1 VNADALVIGAGP
13 AGSAAARMLA
23 LQGLHVRLVDRFDF
37 PRDKVCGD
45 ALIPD
50 AVAALTEL
58 GVRHGVLGG
67 ARRLDR
73 IRVYAPNHSYVA
85 LEGACASVPR
95 LALDDS
101 LRRAAVDAG
110 AQFHP
115 RLRAV
120 RPLEAG
126 GAVVGARFENT
137 RTWGQVEVRAPLT
150 ILATGATSDVL
161 ARFGMCLRTNPSATA
176 ARIYVKVAPDHAAA
190 WDHLCF
196 AYSKS
201 ICPGYGW
208 IFPGPGDVFNVGVGY
223 YYDARNLPR
232 ERNVR
237 KLLAT
242 FLTEFPPAAELMTQA
257 VAVSEL
263 QGAPLRTA
271 MEGAVFGRPGLL
283 VAGEAAGLTYSF
295 SGEGI
300 GKALESGIIAARIVK
315 MYGVAPSQ
323 DAVDAYSTTLGAFAR
338 RFRAYAK
345 MQRWLAYP
353 AFLNF
358 LAWRGRSGRYVREQ
372 LEGLLNE
379 TGNPEELLSF
389 RGLARA
395 VIR

>member
-13 AGSAAARMLA
+13 AGTAAARMLA
-23 LQGLHVRLVDRFDF
+23 LQGLRVVLADRADF

-50 AVAALTEL
+50 AIAALREL
-58 GVRHGVLGG
+58 GVQHDVVGG
-67 ARRLDR
+67 ARRLDGIR
-73 IRVYAPNHSYVA
+73 IYSPDHSYVA
-85 LEGACASVPR
+85 LEGACALLPR
-95 LALDDS
+95 FVLDDV
-101 LRRAAVDAG
+101 LCRAAVDAG
-110 AQFHP
+110 AEFHP

-120 RPLEAG
+120 KPLEAG
-126 GAVVGARFENT
+126 GTVVGAHFERT
-137 RTWGQVEVRAPLT
+137 RTWERVDVRAPLT
-150 ILATGATSDVL
+150 ILATGASSDVL
-161 ARFGMCLRTNPSATA
+161 ARFGMCLRTKPSATA
-176 ARIYVKVAPDHAAA
+176 ARVYVTVAPGQAAA
-190 WDHLCF
+190 WDHLCI
-196 AYSKS
+196 AYSQS

-223 YYDARNLPR
+223 YHDARNLPR
-232 ERNVR
+232 DRNLR

-242 FLTEFPPAAELMTQA
+242 FLKEFPPAAELMTQA

-300 GKALESGIIAARIVK
+300 GKALESGIIAARIARQ
-315 MYGVAPSQ
+315 YGVAPSQ
-323 DAVDAYSTTLGAFAR
+323 DAVDAYSAILGGFAR

-345 MQRWLAYP
+345 MQWWLAYP
-353 AFLNF
+353 AFVNL
-358 LAWRGRSGRYVREQ
+358 LTRRGRSGRYVREQ

-379 TGNPEELLSF
+379 TGDPEELLSL
-389 RGLARA
+389 RGLVRGA
-395 VIR
+395 IR